1 MNSDFPRII
10 TLLRKEKGYSQ
21 KYAASELGIS
31 QALLSHYEKGIRE
44 CGLEFL
50 IKCSGFY
57 GVSCDYLLGRS
68 PERSGITIT
77 VDDIPEPDSAGKENV
92 WNGSVLPVLNKK
104 LISNSL
110 NILFDLA
117 SRTQNKTVINEV
129 SAYLMLS
136 VYRMFRVIFSANR
149 KNNQGMFTVDPA
161 VEEELTHCAMSCCE
175 AKLTASVEGVPY
187 GGAEKLE
194 EEMSPEISSE
204 TLSQQYPAFSSS
216 LLNLVKNTEN
226 RILGK

>member
-50 IKCSGFY
+50 IKCSAFY

-68 PERSGITIT
+68 PERSGVTIT
-77 VDDIPEPDSAGKENV
+77 VDDIPEPDSTGKENV

-110 NILFDLA
+110 NILFDLM
-117 SRTQNKTVINEV
+117 SCTQNKTVINEV

-149 KNNQGMFTVDPA
+149 KNNQGMFIVDSV

-175 AKLTASVEGVPY
+175 AKLTASIAGVPY

-194 EEMSPEISSE
+194 EEMCPEVSSE
-204 TLSQQYPAFSSS
+204 MLSGQYPAFSSS
-216 LLNLVKNTEN
+216 LFNLVKNTEN